1 MELYERIANIKAELR
16 YIKSHKDYLETLKK
30 ECSELELRKSDYE
43 KRLYKENKD
52 VDNLEK
58 TTILSLFHS
67 IIGNKEERLEK
78 ERQEAMEVS
87 LQYHHICNEYQLKKD
102 EIKKL
107 QKRIQQEY
115 TLQQQLEE
123 VQLEFI
129 KQTNPQ
135 QGVNLQE
142 LLRQYEDLQKISKE
156 INEAIE
162 AGVLLKDILN
172 NVLSE
177 LSSAKG
183 WGVYDMLGGG
193 MISTAI
199 KHHHMDNAQ
208 KDYETVKIR
217 LAQFEK
223 ELKDVQDLSIE
234 YNHVGPTL
242 MTFDY
247 IFDSL
252 FVDWLVQSKISKNKR
267 NIQELNDQVD
277 QVMNELNQKIGDIED
292 KRKEKYRS
300 IQNILGNI

>member
-1 MELYERIANIKAELR
+1 MELYEKIANIKAELR
-16 YIKSHKDYLETLKK
+16 YIESHKDVLETLKK
-30 ECSELELRKSDYE
+30 ECSELELQKSDCE

-52 VDNLEK
+52 VENLEK

-78 ERQEAMEVS
+78 ERQEAMDIS

-107 QKRIQQEY
+107 EKRLQQEHI
-115 TLQQQLEE
+115 LQQQLEE
-123 VQLEFI
+123 LQLGFI

-135 QGVNLQE
+135 QGENIQE
-142 LLRQYEDLQKISKE
+142 LIKQYEDLQKISKE
-156 INEAIE
+156 INEANE

-217 LAQFEK
+217 LSQFQK
-223 ELKDVQDLSIE
+223 ELEDVHNLSIE
-234 YNHVGPTL
+234 YKHVGLTL

-252 FVDWLVQSKISKNKR
+252 FVDWLVQSRISKNKK
-267 NIQELNDQVD
+267 NIQELNNQVD
-277 QVMNELNQKIGDIED
+277 QVMDELYQKLSDIKD
-292 KRKEKYRS
+292 KIQEKHQS
-300 IQNILGNI
+300 IQNILRNI